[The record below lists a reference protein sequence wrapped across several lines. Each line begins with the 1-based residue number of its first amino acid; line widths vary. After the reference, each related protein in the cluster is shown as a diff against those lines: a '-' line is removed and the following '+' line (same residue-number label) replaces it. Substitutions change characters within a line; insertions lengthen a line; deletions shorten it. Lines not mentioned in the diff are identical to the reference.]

1 MLPQIKYPKKWF
13 DKMAFPLIKTHE
25 KNTANIR
32 TIIRLYPI
40 GAKHQQ
46 VLSFLKKSFF
56 GTF

>member
-13 DKMAFPLIKTHE
+13 DKMVFPSIKTHE
-25 KNTANIR
+25 KNTTNNKF
-32 TIIRLYPI
+32 IIRLYPI

-46 VLSFLKKSFF
+46 ILSILKKSFF